1 MGSEKPSHKCYA
13 ENSNQFQMPVL
24 PLLFILLL
32 IHRLGKKWLYEYKKN
47 GFPNLSILK
56 YAVLWLL
63 PS

>member
-1 MGSEKPSHKCYA
+1 
-13 ENSNQFQMPVL
+13 MPVL